1 MSQISRRFIKPA
13 VLEKIRLLLL
23 DCIVRCRDQEIT
35 AAFIDALLTNTE
47 KIVIAKR
54 IAIAL
59 MILKGR
65 TSEEIQS
72 TLKVSGQ
79 TVWTVGGWLR
89 TRGAGFHKL
98 LEDVMKSDERQEGE
112 HKDAL
117 DDTKS
122 SPIWFGP
129 TSWKTKRETQ
139 WKRVRKTRVS
149 F

>member
-23 DCIVRCRDQEIT
+23 DCIARCRDQEMA
-35 AAFIDALLTNTE
+35 AAFISALLTNTE

-65 TSEEIQS
+65 TSEEIQN

-89 TRGAGFHKL
+89 TRGTGFRSL
-98 LEDVMKSDERQEGE
+98 LEDVIKRDQAREAAHR
-112 HKDAL
+112 DAL

-122 SPIWFGP
+122 SALWFGP
-129 TSWKTKRETQ
+129 TNWKTKRAKQ
-139 WKRVRKTRVS
+139 WKRVRKTKVP